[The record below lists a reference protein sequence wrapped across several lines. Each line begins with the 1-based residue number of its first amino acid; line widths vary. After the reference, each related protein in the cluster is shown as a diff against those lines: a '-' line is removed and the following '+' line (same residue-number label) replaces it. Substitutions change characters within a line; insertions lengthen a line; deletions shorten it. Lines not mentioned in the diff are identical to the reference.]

1 MKHYKSAVFTALFSL
16 CLIVTWIIL
25 TRSTV
30 ITEVRTT
37 LFTCTIS
44 SQDFSLQWKHSV
56 EKTQWVEYYQRHQD
70 HFILQY
76 TDVISFGAGTPSD
89 YPIIFQKNGV
99 IRMQVDQKISD
110 IRWTVSKNMQGTILV
125 NNKIWLIYQH
135 LPTYSIIEISPQ
147 LYPLWKTWQFGECV

>member
-125 NNKIWLIYQH
+125 KNKIYKKNNILGSARVVLLSTRAIAPFFTPY
-135 LPTYSIIEISPQ
+135 
-147 LYPLWKTWQFGECV
+147 